1 MARPGEYMNI
11 DTTRPVKVYRNLKHG
26 KNAKPLYS
34 IMQDGRV
41 VERRHSVILFYV
53 KFKVSEA
60 GRQRVIKQGRKNVH
74 AFAIGYLRNESWFDG
89 LDARVHVSYN
99 PYKYGHFYSTSAWG
113 NDLKLHGA
121 NAVLFDKNGMTAAYV
136 Y

>member
-1 MARPGEYMNI
+1 MI
-11 DTTRPVKVYRNLKHG
+11 DTSRPVKVYRNLKHG
-26 KNAKPLYS
+26 KNAQPLYS
-34 IMQDGRV
+34 IVQGGRV

-74 AFAIGYLRNESWFDG
+74 AFAVGYLREEPAWFRRQ
-89 LDARVHVSYN
+89 ANVRVSYN

-121 NAVLFDKNGMTAAYV
+121 NAASFDENGVTAACAY
-136 Y
+136 